1 MDRESDKFRG
11 IVASLKKDG
20 DDAIMES
27 IQELSRL
34 AETADIQ
41 VVSFVTQSKPA
52 PDPWSYFGA
61 GKVEELRNLCETLNV
76 QVLLVNDDLSP
87 GQEQALNDLLG
98 IEILDRTAL
107 ILRIFASH
115 ARTREAKLQV
125 ELASLRHQLTRLR
138 GKGES
143 MSRTGGGIGTRGPG
157 EQELEVKRRLIRDR
171 IRHISRE
178 IEAVSRRRALYRER
192 RKKAGIP
199 VVALAGYTNAG
210 KSTLFKKLTGR
221 DVLVEDKLFSTLDP
235 RAALWALAPG
245 LKVLLVDTVG
255 FLRDLPHHLVAA
267 FRSTLDESLDADL
280 ILHVVDVSSSSWES
294 QAQTVVEVLKGL
306 GKGDTPTITCFNK
319 IDKGPEIDFAAIEK
333 RYEPAQAISALTGE
347 GLDRLGKLAASMIGE
362 GREEV
367 SFEIPYSRAELLSEI
382 HRRGRVLGEE
392 YNSGGIK
399 VNCLLLP
406 ADARSI
412 LKRLYEGKPTD
423 GRLQEAQS
431 PPDADALKATR

>member
-1 MDRESDKFRG
+1 MDVESRKSRG
-11 IVASLKKDG
+11 IVASLKRGG
-20 DDAIMES
+20 DDATTEGM
-27 IQELSRL
+27 QELSRL

-41 VVSFVTQSKPA
+41 VVAFATQSKSA

-61 GKVEELRNLCETLNV
+61 GKVEELRNLCETLNAE
-76 QVLLVNDDLSP
+76 VLLVNDDLSP
-87 GQEQALNDLLG
+87 GQEQALKDLLG
-98 IEILDRTAL
+98 VEVLDRTAL

-125 ELASLRHQLTRLR
+125 ELASLSHQLTRLR
-138 GKGES
+138 GKGEP

-178 IEAVSRRRALYRER
+178 IEVVSRRRGLYRER

-199 VVALAGYTNAG
+199 AVALAGYTNAG

-235 RAALWALAPG
+235 RAALWAPAPG

-280 ILHVVDVSSSSWES
+280 ILHVVDISSPSWETQS
-294 QAQTVVEVLKGL
+294 KTVVEVLNSL

-319 IDKGPEIDFAAIEK
+319 IDKTPEIDFAAIEK

-347 GLDRLGKLAASMIGE
+347 GLDRLAELVASMIGE
-362 GREEV
+362 GREEL
-367 SFEIPYSRAELLSEI
+367 SFEIPYCKAELLSEI
-382 HRRGRVLGEE
+382 YRRGRVLGEE
-392 YNSGGIK
+392 YDSGGIK
-399 VNCLLLP
+399 VSCLLLP

-412 LKRLYEGKPTD
+412 LKRLYEGQSIDEKF
-423 GRLQEAQS
+423 QEAQS
-431 PPDADALKATR
+431 PVDTDALRATR

>member
-1 MDRESDKFRG
+1 MDMEGGKSRG
-11 IVASLKKDG
+11 IAASLKKGG
-20 DDAIMES
+20 DDATTESME
-27 IQELSRL
+27 ELSRL

-41 VVSFVTQSKPA
+41 VVSFVTQSKST

-61 GKVEELRNLCETLNV
+61 GKVEELRNLCEGLNV

-87 GQEQALNDLLG
+87 GQEQALKDLLRV
-98 IEILDRTAL
+98 EVLDRTAL

-157 EQELEVKRRLIRDR
+157 EQELEIKRRLIRDR

-178 IEAVSRRRALYRER
+178 IEAVDRRRLLYRER
-192 RKKAGIP
+192 RRKAGIP

-235 RAALWALAPG
+235 RAALWAPAPG
-245 LKVLLVDTVG
+245 VKVLLVDTVG
-255 FLRDLPHHLVAA
+255 FLRNLPHHLVAA

-280 ILHVVDVSSSSWES
+280 ILHVVDVSSPSWEA
-294 QAQTVVEVLKGL
+294 QAKTVVEVLNSL

-319 IDKGPEIDFAAIEK
+319 IDKAPEIDLAAVER

-347 GLDRLGKLAASMIGE
+347 GLDRLAEMVASMIGE

-367 SFEIPYSRAELLSEI
+367 FFEIPYSMAELLSEI
-382 HRRGRVLGEE
+382 HRRGTVLSEE
-392 YNSGGIK
+392 YDSRGIK
-399 VNCLLLP
+399 ITCLLP
-406 ADARSI
+406 QGDARFVAKKLHEASF
-412 LKRLYEGKPTD
+412 LAD
-423 GRLQEAQS
+423 GDTVR
-431 PPDADALKATR
+431 ATR